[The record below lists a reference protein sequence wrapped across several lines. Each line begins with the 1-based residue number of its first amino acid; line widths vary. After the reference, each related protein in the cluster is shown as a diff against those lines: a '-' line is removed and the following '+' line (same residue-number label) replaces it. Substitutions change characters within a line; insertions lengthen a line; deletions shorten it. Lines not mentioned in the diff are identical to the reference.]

1 MSKQKEESLASYIG
15 ITGPETPKYLLVNNF
30 LADFFMVDQP
40 NRGKQFTYEDFQKA
54 GILICEEDNELK
66 KQQLETSFN
75 RFFQH
80 FSGEDMIRTTRYKN
94 QYFYFPIKPS
104 MLRSSTMSLRHLL
117 FNMLL
122 DMEKP
127 GRFREIQDQLM
138 DYLYGATSGVD
149 YLFSELCA
157 KLSEQTVSDSV
168 QVSGRKNQEF
178 DYLRRKPFRIICENF
193 ERDLQ
198 CLLTHRFFKELDFY
212 RRYDYLATLLNSYVI
227 QFILKRSAEN
237 GGKGRG
243 YILCQGS
250 ASSHLLERGEFHRAC
265 VQNYAEIRSM
275 FPRKLKEFY
284 VKRLEER
291 FGKDERIEIRSKGD
305 ELYVKDIASEITFIK
320 LVQQAFNSSFRS
332 GQSLYPVIRKVF
344 KIDEEDKE
352 YKFTIDEFAMYYIDA
367 TKARRG
373 STLTKISSTLPTVGK
388 DIEFVFPKSQSRH
401 KFFAM
406 SPALL
411 EFYVRLYLAKV
422 DRSYAYLDN
431 FLQYMEDD
439 YHICLVKS
447 KNMDDVLKKL
457 QIRVSFQE
465 FRLNEQALLENLE
478 AINCLVR
485 LSDSGYVIALPEEK
499 GEFQLL

>member
-1 MSKQKEESLASYIG
+1 MSKQNEESLASYIG

-30 LADFFMVDQP
+30 LAEFFAVAQSDK
-40 NRGKQFTYEDFQKA
+40 GKQFTYEDFQKA
-54 GILICEEDNELK
+54 GILVCEEDNESK
-66 KQQLETSFN
+66 KQQLQASFN

-94 QYFYFPIKPS
+94 QYFYFPVKPS
-104 MLRSSTMSLRHLL
+104 MLRSSTTSLRHLL

-122 DMEKP
+122 DIDKP
-127 GRFREIQDQLM
+127 DQFQKMQNQLA
-138 DYLYGATSGVD
+138 DYLYGSVSGVD
-149 YLFSELCA
+149 YLLSELCE
-157 KLSEQTVSDSV
+157 KLGDKTVPDSA
-168 QVSGRKNQEF
+168 QESGRRKLEF

-237 GGKGRG
+237 DGKGRG

-250 ASSHLLERGEFHRAC
+250 ASSHLLGRGEFHRAC

-284 VKRLEER
+284 VKRLEEMV
-291 FGKDERIEIRSKGD
+291 GKEKIIEIWNDED
-305 ELYVKDIASEITFIK
+305 ELYVEDNVSNITFIK
-320 LVQQAFNSSFRS
+320 FVRQAFDSSFRS
-332 GQSLYPVIRKVF
+332 GQSLYPAIRKVF
-344 KIDEEDKE
+344 KIHEESKR
-352 YKFTIDEFAMYYIDA
+352 YRFTIDEFAMYYIDA

-406 SPALL
+406 SPSLL
-411 EFYVRLYLAKV
+411 EFYIRLYLAKE
-422 DRSYAYLDN
+422 DRPYAYLDN
-431 FLQYMEDD
+431 FLQYMEEV
-439 YHICLVKS
+439 YYICLVKS

-457 QIRVSFQE
+457 QIRVPFQE

-485 LSDSGYVIALPEEK
+485 LSDSGYVVALPEEK
-499 GEFQLL
+499 GEFRLL

>member
-1 MSKQKEESLASYIG
+1 MSKQNEESLASYIG

-30 LADFFMVDQP
+30 LAEFFAVDQSDK
-40 NRGKQFTYEDFQKA
+40 GKKFTYEDFQKA

-66 KQQLETSFN
+66 KQQLQVSFN

-80 FSGEDMIRTTRYKN
+80 FSGEDMIRATRYKN
-94 QYFYFPIKPS
+94 QYFYFPLKPL

-122 DMEKP
+122 DIEKP
-127 GRFREIQDQLM
+127 GRFQEMQGQLS
-138 DYLYGATSGVD
+138 DYLYGSASGVD
-149 YLFSELCA
+149 YLLSELCA
-157 KLSEQTVSDSV
+157 KLADQTMSDSA
-168 QVSGRKNQEF
+168 QVSGRWNQEF

-198 CLLTHRFFKELDFY
+198 CLLTHRFFRELDFY

-237 GGKGRG
+237 GGKRRG
-243 YILCQGS
+243 YILCQGA
-250 ASSHLLERGEFHRAC
+250 ASSHLLGRGEFHRAC

-284 VKRLEER
+284 VKRLEELV
-291 FGKDERIEIRSKGD
+291 GKDESIEIWSDGD
-305 ELYVKDIASEITFIK
+305 ELYVKNIASNTTFIEFIR
-320 LVQQAFNSSFRS
+320 QAFNSRFGS
-332 GQSLYPVIRKVF
+332 GQSLYPSIRKVF
-344 KIDEEDKE
+344 KIHEENVK
-352 YKFTIDEFAMYYIDA
+352 YPFTVDEFVMYYIDA

-406 SPALL
+406 SPSLL
-411 EFYVRLYLAKV
+411 EFYVRLYLAKE

-457 QIRVSFQE
+457 QIRVSLQE

-485 LSDSGYVIALPEEK
+485 LSDSGYVITLPEEK
-499 GEFQLL
+499 GEFRLL